1 VNFLTPEALI
11 YCAFRLPDPCYIF
24 LVPVRVTYICIS
36 KVTLGLG
43 KMCALLLGSL
53 NLRMHLKTE
62 QAIVCFLGTAEVVDV
77 L

>member
-1 VNFLTPEALI
+1 MNFLRPEALI
-11 YCAFRLPDPCYIF
+11 YCAFRLRDPCYIF

-43 KMCALLLGSL
+43 KMCALLSGPL
-53 NLRMHLKTE
+53 NLRMHLKME
-62 QAIVCFLGTAEVVDV
+62 QAVVCFLGTAEVLDV